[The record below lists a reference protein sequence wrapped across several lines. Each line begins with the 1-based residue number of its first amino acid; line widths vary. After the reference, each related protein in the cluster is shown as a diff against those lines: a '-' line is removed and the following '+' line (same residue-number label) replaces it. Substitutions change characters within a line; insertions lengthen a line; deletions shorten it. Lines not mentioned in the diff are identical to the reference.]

1 MSGYM
6 GKVLWVDLD
15 SGSFWEEAIPEKIY
29 REYLSGLGLAAHLLY
44 EHIPA
49 GADPLGP
56 ENILGLVSGL
66 LTGTPSLFSGR
77 WMAVGKS
84 PLTQTWGEAN
94 CGGNFSLAIKKC
106 GYDGIFF
113 KGISKKPVY
122 LFIDPR
128 GIQLKDAADLW
139 GWIHRSQKTPS
150 WNVTE
155 SREPPASF
163 VLVHPAKINP

>member
-66 LTGTPSLFSGR
+66 LT
-77 WMAVGKS
+77 
-84 PLTQTWGEAN
+84 
-94 CGGNFSLAIKKC
+94 
-106 GYDGIFF
+106 
-113 KGISKKPVY
+113 
-122 LFIDPR
+122 
-128 GIQLKDAADLW
+128 
-139 GWIHRSQKTPS
+139 
-150 WNVTE
+150 
-155 SREPPASF
+155 
-163 VLVHPAKINP
+163 